1 VIIAN
6 FDAIDRDKSNAG
18 AVNSCA
24 GVFHSRARRQI
35 GHRETLL
42 RPARLPGAR
51 RRFFSSHNHNAHAE
65 RNVIARRGRIDSARV
80 RALESA
86 VLRTA
91 AKFGGAR

>member
-51 RRFFSSHNHNAHAE
+51 RRFFSLNHNARFE

-91 AKFGGAR
+91 AKCGGAS